1 MTERK
6 DVEDALYTAIKEETE
21 KISEWA
27 NQPLRSTMLLQLAQA
42 YAAVAEPARNAAEE
56 VPSRSSASQPQSPKQ

>member
-42 YAAVAEPARNAAEE
+42 YAAVAEPRREQAED
-56 VPSRSSASQPQSPKQ
+56 VPSRSSAAPPHSPKP

>member
-21 KISEWA
+21 KIAEWS

-42 YAAVAEPARNAAEE
+42 YAYVSEPRRNTGEE
-56 VPSRSSASQPQSPKQ
+56 LRSRSSAAQPPSPKQ